1 MNHFKNF
8 SLPLIFSRSAVV
20 LSAIALCLLATEN
33 CAAQGQFSQNFQPP
47 VTENGFPVHT
57 DFDPQVRTADLI
69 VQNQLAQGVQQAI
82 HDDSPAAVI
91 GSSTDMIASLTSSV
105 KDQWQQGNWNQ
116 GVGSYFKNI
125 DIGRMLG
132 SLAIVLGGY
141 FALVW
146 ISRQLGGRS
155 GQVPNDVL
163 EVLGQVPFGPKK
175 HLQIVRLGSKLL
187 LLINGPEGTHPIG
200 EITDPNEVEYLASL
214 CTGKKNTHGAKAFS
228 IAKAAVSNQSSPTVN
243 ISSNPVPQPSV
254 GSVPQTP
261 VANNP
266 NHLAAILQS
275 LNGQSGSGAVFEA

>member
-1 MNHFKNF
+1 MNHFNF
-8 SLPLIFSRSAVV
+8 FSQLSIFSRPSVLISAVAV
-20 LSAIALCLLATEN
+20 CLLAVQN
-33 CAAQGQFSQNFQPP
+33 CAAQGQFSQSFQPP
-47 VTENGFPVHT
+47 VTDNGFPAHT

-69 VQNQLAQGVQQAI
+69 VQSQLDQSVQQAT
-82 HDDSPAAVI
+82 HDESPSAVI

-105 KDQWQQGNWNQ
+105 KDQWQNGKWNDR
-116 GVGSYFKNI
+116 VGSYFKNI
-125 DIGRMLG
+125 DVGRMLG

-155 GQVPNDVL
+155 GQVPSDVL
-163 EVLGQVPFGPKK
+163 EVLGQVPFGGKK

-214 CTGKKNTHGAKAFS
+214 CTGKKNTHGAKALS
-228 IAKAAVSNQSSPTVN
+228 IAKAAMSSNSSPTVN
-243 ISSNPVPQPSV
+243 ISSNTVPQS
-254 GSVPQTP
+254 P
-261 VANNP
+261 VAAPAQPAAVNNP

-275 LNGQSGSGAVFEA
+275 LNGQSGNAAVFEA